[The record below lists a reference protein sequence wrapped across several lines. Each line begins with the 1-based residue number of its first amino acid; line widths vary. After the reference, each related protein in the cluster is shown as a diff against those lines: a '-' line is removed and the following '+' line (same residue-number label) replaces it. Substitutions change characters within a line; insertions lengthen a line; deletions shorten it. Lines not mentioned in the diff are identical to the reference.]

1 MISSIR
7 TRLTYA
13 NVVASLA
20 LFLALGGVSYAAVTL
35 PKNSVGSKQI
45 RPNAVTSSK
54 VKDGSLL
61 SKDFKAGQLPKG
73 AKGDPGAT
81 GPQGPQGA
89 QGAPGSQGLK
99 GDKGDKGDPGEP
111 ATKLWA
117 AVEGGATG
125 TILRGSGA
133 VSVSKFGGTGQYLV
147 RFDRNIRDC
156 AWVATPGDPTTD
168 GSWSTL
174 RGHTAATSA
183 FSLEPV
189 ESVRVETST
198 GAGAFEDAGFFLAV
212 FC

>member
-89 QGAPGSQGLK
+89 QGAQGSQGLK

-183 FSLEPV
+183 FSREPV